1 VGEVIDGVIL
11 TPLKVIPLDDGDVL
25 HGMKNEDDG
34 FNGFGE
40 AYFSEVKQYSI
51 KAWKRHRKMTL
62 NLIVPI
68 GTIKFILLKETAG
81 SIRSQ
86 SIIISRDNYARL
98 TIPPMVWFGFQGVES
113 TNMLLNIADIVHDPM
128 EVDKKALDAFDVVWS

>member
-1 VGEVIDGVIL
+1 
-11 TPLKVIPLDDGDVL
+11 
-25 HGMKNEDDG
+25 
-34 FNGFGE
+34 
-40 AYFSEVKQYSI
+40 
-51 KAWKRHRKMTL
+51 MTL